1 MKIHEKLSKIQQE
14 LKAPKN
20 LFNKFGNYYYRNAEG
35 ILNAVKPLLNGLCL
49 LISDEPVMV
58 GERYYIKAT
67 ATLTDGSE
75 SVSAVA
81 YAREDEQKKGMDG
94 CQLTGACSSYA
105 RKYAL
110 NALLMI
116 DDSKDSDDESL
127 SPKNPE
133 NDPDKEKEAPDP
145 KPAAKPAPKPTPK
158 PAPKAQD
165 KAPEAPPVRLVP
177 DPPADV
183 EIGTKVPPLPKKETP
198 KAEKTPVQQFLIT
211 AMKLLR
217 ESRGISPAQNNKLF
231 KDQLNVL
238 IKNKLAP
245 DKALEEYTM
254 EEAEA
259 VIDAMCKRFT
269 PNGTKLLSIAK

>member
-20 LFNKFGNYYYRNAEG
+20 LYNKFGNYYYRNAEG
-35 ILNAVKPLLNGLCL
+35 ILNAVKPLLNGMCL
-49 LISDEPVMV
+49 LITDEPIMV

-116 DDSKDSDDESL
+116 DDSKDSDDDSL

-133 NDPDKEKEAPDP
+133 NDSEKT
-145 KPAAKPAPKPTPK
+145 KPAEVPASKPPVKPPVKEDAPAQIVSIGSKLPPVEKK
-158 PAPKAQD
+158 PAPKA
-165 KAPEAPPVRLVP
+165 
-177 DPPADV
+177 
-183 EIGTKVPPLPKKETP
+183 
-198 KAEKTPVQQFLIT
+198 EKSPVQQFLIT
-211 AMKLLR
+211 AMKGLR
-217 ESRGISPAQNNKLF
+217 EARGITPAQNNKLF
-231 KDQLNVL
+231 NEQWKVL
-238 IKNKLAP
+238 IERKLAP

-254 EEAEA
+254 EEAEHL
-259 VIDAMCKRFT
+259 IDGMWKCFS
-269 PNGTKLLSIAK
+269 PEGTKFIEGAK